1 MDPSVRCI
9 SCVLPRSTRGLR
21 FDQDGRCELCGKA
34 AAGPSG
40 EAAGGGS
47 ATIEEVMDRIR
58 HRGRGRPYDC
68 TMGLSGGRDSTYMLY
83 ELVREHRL
91 RVLAVYYRTPF
102 TPDAIDAN
110 VRRVTEKLG
119 VDLEPMRISQE
130 RHRKV
135 ARGFA
140 LAWKRSPIPEFANL
154 VCAPCKMVNHEMFRI
169 ARRHRVPS
177 VMVGGSQYEDFQFG
191 AAQIIG
197 RKDEDSAGTQAL
209 KLLKVVRKGMGLLL
223 RHPEIIPQV
232 PLAFRAAVLYMAPHS
247 IYLRVRYKGIDRY
260 NYFRLKHWDEAACN
274 RILAEVGWE
283 LPPGCNSTWKA
294 DCDMAEA
301 KNAMFRQ
308 MRGLS
313 YVEALFSNMIR
324 AGAMSRSEALGRL
337 AQEGRMSEERLA
349 RLTDA
354 LGLPRDFFAD
364 EVTSDS

>member
-1 MDPSVRCI
+1 MDTQDRCI
-9 SCVLPRSTRGLR
+9 SCVLPRSTRNLR

-34 AAGPSG
+34 PADSTSKAAGD
-40 EAAGGGS
+40 GS
-47 ATIEEVMDRIR
+47 ATIEEVVDRIR
-58 HRGRGRPYDC
+58 QRGRGRPYDC
-68 TMGLSGGRDSTYMLY
+68 VMGLSGGRDSTYMLY

-91 RVLAVYYRTPF
+91 RVLAAYYRTPF
-102 TPDAIDAN
+102 TPDVTDAN
-110 VRRVTEKLG
+110 VRRVTKVLG
-119 VDLEPMRISQE
+119 VDLETMQLSQE

-135 ARGFA
+135 ARRFSV
-140 LAWKRSPIPEFANL
+140 AWKRSPIPEFANL
-154 VCAPCKMVNHEMFRI
+154 VCAPCKFVNREMFRI
-169 ARRHRVPS
+169 AHQHQVPS

-197 RKDEDSAGTQAL
+197 RKDEDSVGTQAL

-232 PLAFRAAVLYMAPHS
+232 PLAFRAAVLYLAPHS
-247 IYLRVRYKGIDRY
+247 LYLRVRYKGIDRY

-274 RILAEVGWE
+274 RVLAEVGWE

-324 AGAMSRSEALGRL
+324 AGAISRGEALGRL
-337 AQEGRMSEERLA
+337 AREGRVSDDRLA

-354 LGLPRDFFAD
+354 LGLPRGFFAD
-364 EVTSDS
+364 DVKSTC